1 MVRSGLDGGQDRPA
15 RDTVPDM
22 IGKLILTLVVVYVGW
37 LVVRERLREAA
48 GEPAKPSMRE
58 LPVGALRIGAYVLV
72 GLMLAGS
79 GLWLF
84 LDWRMQRELVELQV
98 VNPYT
103 GAVQSYQVRRGDID
117 GRSFRTLDGRRVRIA
132 EMERM
137 VIID

>member
-1 MVRSGLDGGQDRPA
+1 
-15 RDTVPDM
+15 
-22 IGKLILTLVVVYVGW
+22 
-37 LVVRERLREAA
+37 VVRQRLREAA
-48 GEPAKPSMRE
+48 GEPAQTAVRE
-58 LPVGALRIGAYVLV
+58 LPAGALRVGAYALV

-84 LDWRMQRELVELQV
+84 LDWRAQRELVEVQV

-103 GAVQSYQVRRGDID
+103 GAVQRYQVRRGDID
-117 GRSFRTLDGRRVRIA
+117 GRSFRTPDGRRVRIA

>member
-1 MVRSGLDGGQDRPA
+1 MVRSGPDHGQDSPA
-15 RDTVPDM
+15 RDNVPDM
-22 IGKLILTLVVVYVGW
+22 IGKLILTMAVVYVGW
-37 LVVRERLREAA
+37 LVVRQRLREAA
-48 GEPAKPSMRE
+48 GEPAQTAVRE
-58 LPVGALRIGAYVLV
+58 LPAGALRVGAYALV

-84 LDWRMQRELVELQV
+84 LDWRAQRELVEVQV

-103 GAVQSYQVRRGDID
+103 GAVQRYQVRRGDID
-117 GRSFRTLDGRRVRIA
+117 GRSFRTPDGRRVRIA